1 MEKLWLFRIT
11 RLFASALVRIYFRME
26 IRGLENVPEEGAMI
40 VAPNHVSYMDPIWVS
55 SPLKRPLRYMTWD
68 RMTGLPLLGALMRA
82 YGAFPVNIEST
93 NGDRSA
99 LRHSLEQLRAGG
111 GLMIFPEGSRSR
123 DGKLMSF
130 KSGAVRLALAAD
142 VPIVPVSIV
151 GGFDAYPPHYIFPRP
166 YKVRVIYHEPIK
178 LSPPSNNS
186 QLKDYMR
193 EETERL
199 RMLIASE
206 LPPESLPLEKERVQ
220 VSPSGR

>member
-1 MEKLWLFRIT
+1 MEKLWLFRLT
-11 RLFASALVRIYFRME
+11 RLFASAVVRVYFRME
-26 IRGLENVPEEGAMI
+26 IQGLENVPADGAMI

-82 YGAFPVNIEST
+82 YGAFPVNIDGPSG
-93 NGDRSA
+93 NRAA
-99 LRHSLEQLRAGG
+99 LRNSLEQLRAGG

-123 DGKLMSF
+123 DGRLLSF
-130 KSGAVRLALAAD
+130 KPGVIRLALEAE

-151 GGFDAYPPHYIFPRP
+151 GGFDAYPPHYKFPRP
-166 YKVRVIYHEPIK
+166 YKVKVIYHEPIK
-178 LSPPSNNS
+178 LSPPSKNS

-199 RMLIASE
+199 RSLIASE
-206 LPPESLPLEKERVQ
+206 LPLEALPFEERK
-220 VSPSGR
+220 

>member
-93 NGDRSA
+93 SGDRSA
-99 LRHSLEQLRAGG
+99 LRLSLEQLRAGG

-123 DGKLMSF
+123 DGRLMSF
-130 KSGAVRLALAAD
+130 KPGVVRLALAAD

-151 GGFDAYPPHYIFPRP
+151 GGFDAYPPHFIFPRP

-199 RMLIASE
+199 RLLIASE
-206 LPPESLPLEKERVQ
+206 LPPESLPLEKEPAQ